1 MDKKLRY
8 GAPGIAA
15 LLQVGLLLGAGQ
27 AAAAEYWLCAKA
39 GTVGMPDGQNVP
51 IWGYVLDSAGFA
63 GNCAAA
69 ASLPGP
75 ALTVPPGD
83 TTLTI
88 HLRNDLTGAPTSVV
102 VPGQTATMTPVWNDG
117 SSGLRTSATQRVR
130 SFTQEAA
137 PNGGMADYTW
147 TNVRPGTYLYHS
159 GSHAQVQVQ
168 MGLYG
173 ALTKNFADAPRQAY
187 EGTAYDNE
195 VTLLFSE
202 IDPAQHAAIA
212 SGSYGNPAT
221 PSACQDTS
229 GLPLPMTSTL
239 CYKPKYFLVN
249 GQPFQAGALP
259 LATLTQG
266 QATLLRL
273 INAGYR
279 AYVPLLQG
287 MHMKMVAEDGNRYQY
302 RDATGTYPRDQYQY
316 STWLA
321 ALKTTDA
328 IIVPATTGSHAI
340 FDRRLNTVTGPSQD
354 GGIFGKLEV
363 AAGAAA
369 DVAISKSDGLAS
381 VNPGAPVTYTIV
393 ASNASA
399 TAAPVVTVTDVMP
412 ATLVGATWTCAA
424 TAGSSCPAGGSGN
437 INAPVSLA
445 AGGSATFTVSATV
458 SSSASGTLAN
468 TASVTVAP
476 LDPQAG
482 NNSAMDTTTIVAPPT
497 ANLAVTKTDN
507 LATVTAG
514 AAISYTIVVSNAGPD
529 PVIGA
534 TVSDTLPA
542 ALVNASWTCAAS
554 AGSICGAASGSGS
567 IATTADLASA
577 GTATFTVNATVSA
590 GATGTL
596 TNTASVAVPVGMV
609 DPDAA
614 NNSATDSDTI
624 QPAVSVVAY
633 FTTTGTT
640 TSAPVTGVAGP
651 NDDADIYARNSDG
664 THTRVFDASTAG
676 VPAGGNVDAFIFNAA
691 NDIYLSFSNDNM
703 NLPGLAGVQDE
714 DIVHWNGSQWRMFFD
729 GSVVGMGGVAALDID
744 SFALAPNGGL
754 ILSITGSVAT
764 TPPAQPQDLWYC
776 APGSFGFSGTT
787 CVPTVYLEANP
798 NIGLTLTSENVRYVK
813 VMPNGDIQLRTTGNF
828 TTYDPS
834 GTPTALSGTT
844 ANVFSC
850 NGPTTGAASACASFS
865 NVLTLPASV
874 GAGTGSTM
882 DAIYLP

>member
-51 IWGYVLDSAGFA
+51 IWGYALDSAGFA
-63 GNCAAA
+63 GNCAAP

-83 TTLTI
+83 SVLTI
-88 HLRNDLTGAPTSVV
+88 HLRNDLTSEPTSIVI
-102 VPGQTATMTPVWNDG
+102 PGQSATPTPVWTDG
-117 SSGLRTSATQRVR
+117 TSGPRANATQRVR

-137 PNGGMADYTW
+137 PNGGTADYNW

-173 ALTKNFADAPRQAY
+173 ALTKNFADAPKQAY
-187 EGTAYDNE
+187 EGTVYDNE

-212 SGSYGNPAT
+212 AGTYGNAAT
-221 PSACQDTS
+221 PTACQDTS
-229 GLPLPMTSTL
+229 GQPLPMTSTL
-239 CYKPKYFLVN
+239 CYKPKYFLIN
-249 GQPFQAGALP
+249 GQPFQAGAAP
-259 LATLTQG
+259 LANLTQG
-266 QATLLRL
+266 QATLLRM

-279 AYVPLLQG
+279 AYVPMLQG

-302 RDATGTYPRDQYQY
+302 RDASGTHARDQYQY

-340 FDRRLNTVTGPSQD
+340 FDRRLNTVTGASQD

-363 AAGAAA
+363 AAGASA
-369 DVAISKSDGLAS
+369 DVAISKTDGLTS
-381 VNPGAPVTYTIV
+381 VTPGAPVTYTIV
-393 ASNASA
+393 ASNAGP
-399 TAAPVVTVTDVMP
+399 AASPLVNVTDVMP
-412 ATLVGATWTCAA
+412 AALTGATWTCAA

-445 AGGSATFTVSATV
+445 AGGSATFTVNATV
-458 SSSASGTLAN
+458 SNSASGTLAN
-468 TASVTVAP
+468 TASVTVAS
-476 LDPQAG
+476 LDPQPG
-482 NNSAMDTTTIVAPPT
+482 
-497 ANLAVTKTDN
+497 
-507 LATVTAG
+507 
-514 AAISYTIVVSNAGPD
+514 
-529 PVIGA
+529 
-534 TVSDTLPA
+534 
-542 ALVNASWTCAAS
+542 
-554 AGSICGAASGSGS
+554 
-567 IATTADLASA
+567 
-577 GTATFTVNATVSA
+577 
-590 GATGTL
+590 
-596 TNTASVAVPVGMV
+596 
-609 DPDAA
+609 
-614 NNSATDSDTI
+614 NNSATDSTTI
-624 QPAVSVVAY
+624 QPPPVSVVAY
-633 FTTTGTT
+633 FSTAGNTAVPG
-640 TSAPVTGVAGP
+640 VTGA
-651 NDDADIYARNSDG
+651 NDDADIYAYRSDA
-664 THTRVFDASTAG
+664 TFARVFDASVAPAS
-676 VPAGGNVDAFIFNAA
+676 VPAGANVDAFIYNGP
-691 NDIYLSFSNDNM
+691 NDIYLSFNNNTAI

-744 SFALAPNGGL
+744 TFALTPDGGL
-754 ILSITGSVAT
+754 VLSITGTVAS
-764 TPPAQPQDLWYC
+764 TPPAQPQDLWFC
-776 APGSFGFSGTT
+776 APGTFGFGGTT
-787 CVPTVYLEANP
+787 CVPTMYLDANP
-798 NIGLTLTSENVRYVK
+798 DIGLAAAAENVKYVK
-813 VMPNGDIQLRTTGNF
+813 VMPSGDIQLRTSGNF
-828 TTYDPS
+828 ATYNPP

-850 NGPTTGAASACASFS
+850 NGPTTGDTSACTSFS
-865 NVLTLPASV
+865 NVLTLPAL
-874 GAGTGSTM
+874 GTGSM